1 MGFFIN
7 FKRSRIYKRPVNN
20 ALPKRLNWERIES
33 IPRQE
38 GRRVVKGTSKRV
50 VVVKSPDARFFEQ
63 AIFILREDILGK
75 SGSSS
80 GDVLREAQKV
90 ADDYVRSFTEEKKE
104 FFRNFPPAFFAA
116 LGAVVGG
123 LVCILICGYM

>member
-1 MGFFIN
+1 MGFFTK
-7 FKRSRIYKRPVNN
+7 FKRARIYKRPMNN
-20 ALPKRLNWERIES
+20 ALPKRLNWDHIES

-75 SGSSS
+75 GGGSS
-80 GDVLREAQKV
+80 GNVLKEAQKV
-90 ADDYVRSFTEEKKE
+90 ADDYVRSFTEERKPV
-104 FFRNFPPAFFAA
+104 FRNFPPAFFAA
-116 LGAVVGG
+116 IGAVAGG
-123 LVCILICGYM
+123 LICILLCTCI